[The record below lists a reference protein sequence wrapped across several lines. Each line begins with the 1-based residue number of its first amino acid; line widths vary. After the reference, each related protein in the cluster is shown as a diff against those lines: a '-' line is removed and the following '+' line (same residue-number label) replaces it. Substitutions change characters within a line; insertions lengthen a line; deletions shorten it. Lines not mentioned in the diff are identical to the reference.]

1 MTIFECTKCKLTWF
15 LKEIEVYR
23 DFDLRHEEGQFK
35 SLEALADAKR
45 ALKNTYRKFSRQICQ
60 NANATLERIWKHC
73 TLGACLIDELIRD
86 HTIKMTSGGEIIST
100 G

>member
-15 LKEIEVYR
+15 LKEIEVYQ

-45 ALKNTYRKFSRQICQ
+45 ALKN
-60 NANATLERIWKHC
+60 C
-73 TLGACLIDELIRD
+73 TKLGN
-86 HTIKMTSGGEIIST
+86 SGNSAPGT
-100 G
+100 TAKNYK

>member
-1 MTIFECTKCKLTWF
+1 MMWFDTILFTFLKSADCLLFQSLWMTWIDNFECTKCKLTWF

-45 ALKNTYRKFSRQICQ
+45 ALKNVIHLS
-60 NANATLERIWKHC
+60 
-73 TLGACLIDELIRD
+73 
-86 HTIKMTSGGEIIST
+86 
-100 G
+100 

>member
-1 MTIFECTKCKLTWF
+1 VIVYFFKVYGWHGLTIFECTKCKLTWF

-45 ALKNTYRKFSRQICQ
+45 ALKNVIHLS
-60 NANATLERIWKHC
+60 
-73 TLGACLIDELIRD
+73 
-86 HTIKMTSGGEIIST
+86 
-100 G
+100 